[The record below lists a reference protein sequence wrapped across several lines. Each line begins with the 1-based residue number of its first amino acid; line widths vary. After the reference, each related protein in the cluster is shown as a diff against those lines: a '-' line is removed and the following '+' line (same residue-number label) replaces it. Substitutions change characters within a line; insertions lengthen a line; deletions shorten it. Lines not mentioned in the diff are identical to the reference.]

1 MIRVRLLTGMAL
13 LIATAGAGFAQDNP
27 RGELYLGYPLLA
39 GFHGSAAVNINRWFG
54 IVGDYS
60 YRVAEYYADKPLH
73 TFGVGPRLAVRSI
86 PRVTPFAHAL
96 FGGAGSGCAGWSNS
110 AGCQFGTSFAMVL
123 GGGVD
128 VRLGRH
134 LSIRA
139 IQLDRIRTSFGGGN
153 QNYNALSFGLTF
165 RLGKI

>member
-1 MIRVRLLTGMAL
+1 MRARLGIMMAL
-13 LIATAGAGFAQDNP
+13 LVAMSGTTFAQDDP

-39 GFHGSAAVNINRWFG
+39 GFHGSAAVNLNRWFG
-54 IVGDYS
+54 IAGDYS

-73 TFGVGPRLAVRSI
+73 AFGVGPRLTVRSI
-86 PRVTPFAHAL
+86 PRLMPFAQVM
-96 FGGAGSGCAGWSNS
+96 FGGAGSGCAGWSDS

-128 VRLGRH
+128 VSLGRS

-139 IQLDRIRTSFGGGN
+139 IQLDRIRTSFGGGS
-153 QNYNALSFGLTF
+153 QNYNGLSFGLTF